1 MNIFPQPAASKRCV
15 SLQLR
20 GFKRLAPIAAGA
32 STKVMLELD
41 VARDL
46 WLVDLEY
53 KKVVE
58 PGAFQVMVGGSS
70 AKIQQTVTLT
80 VTG

>member
-1 MNIFPQPAASKRCV
+1 
-15 SLQLR
+15 
-20 GFKRLAPIAAGA
+20 
-32 STKVMLELD
+32 MLELD

-70 AKIQQTVTLT
+70 AKIQQTATLT
-80 VTG
+80 VTGYLEPSRDREVE

>member
-1 MNIFPQPAASKRCV
+1 
-15 SLQLR
+15 
-20 GFKRLAPIAAGA
+20 
-32 STKVMLELD
+32 MLELD

-70 AKIQQTVTLT
+70 AKIQQTATLT